1 MTTERKRTSVILGGI
16 LAGFAVA
23 GTAAVVLTEDR
34 VQPDNPSKEIE
45 VSKGNVDVRL
55 DHKGGIAWFKVPGE
69 NRYIEEQDYFARKLS
84 VAFEAGKV
92 DEADSCVKLS
102 YHFSAGNQPKGL
114 ELNGDVVQTYIAAVP
129 MPQKISTLS
138 QLQRAS
144 ARIANGDPQMQGPI
158 SFMANEVC
166 GAQALQAHPEALKQ
180 AETAYKEANSW
191 TNKLKFW

>member
-1 MTTERKRTSVILGGI
+1 MTTERRRASVILGGI

-23 GTAAVVLTEDR
+23 GTAAVALMEDR
-34 VQPDNPSKEIE
+34 VQPDNPTKEIE

-55 DHKGGIAWFKVPGE
+55 GHKGGIAWFKVPGE

-92 DEADSCVKLS
+92 DEAGSCVKLS